1 MIIVFYK
8 KNMKTRHLPLF
19 KSSLNNLMRK
29 VPLSKI
35 KIESKLAI
43 VREAISELEKI
54 GIEFSQEEF
63 ERNKEKFAVA
73 EHFLRRALEAV
84 FDIGGHIISRFPYS
98 PGKRPKTFK
107 EIALELGE
115 KRVVDSKFAKD
126 KLVEMAG
133 YRNRMVHFYDEI
145 TPKEL
150 YLIITK
156 DLKDLDMIASAII
169 AVANNPE
176 QFDLSIEDE

>member
-1 MIIVFYK
+1 M
-8 KNMKTRHLPLF
+8 H
-19 KSSLNNLMRK
+19 K

-43 VREAISELEKI
+43 IREAITELEKI
-54 GIEFSQEEF
+54 GKNLSQEEF
-63 ERNKEKFAVA
+63 EKNKEKFAVA

-84 FDIGGHIISRFPYS
+84 FDVGGHIISRFAYS
-98 PGKRPKTFK
+98 PGKRPKTLK
-107 EIALELGE
+107 GVALELGE
-115 KRVVDSKFAKD
+115 RKIVDSKFAQD

-150 YLIITK
+150 YQIITR
-156 DLKDLDMIASAII
+156 DLKDLEIAAAAIVL
-169 AVANNPE
+169 VANKPE